1 MTPKT
6 KSQKEGK
13 PLHNAGAFC
22 SLQGGIIMD
31 PIFHPPFIAN
41 CIKDELE
48 GTAWIFAGNDRN
60 VLKQMCDEINQTFP
74 DFSYKIEYLSE
85 IAITYIPAGVSAIL
99 LKYIYQF
106 ESESCRSVL
115 LVRIVIENKE
125 KKVKIKDLDRIVMD
139 LYHNFRVSPY
149 YISPPESGSSAHM
162 YIRYDNSLRYVVSP
176 KILPELVEIMN
187 SRRDFY
193 LLSQTAFKIARKWAP
208 KELGEIIAAHLTNK
222 NVTRADVGLPE
233 EGKYYPS
240 LETIVEQSSFT
251 AIKCLQ
257 FYPSE
262 DNLRIIMDYTNHSNK
277 DLAKFAQEHAEKMK
291 KKLVEM

>member
-1 MTPKT
+1 
-6 KSQKEGK
+6 
-13 PLHNAGAFC
+13 
-22 SLQGGIIMD
+22 MD
-31 PIFHPPFIAN
+31 PIFHSPFLAD

-48 GTAWIFAGNDRN
+48 GTAWTFEGNDKN

-74 DFSYKIEYLSE
+74 DYPHKFHYLSE
-85 IAITYIPAGVSAIL
+85 FSITYIPAGVSPIL

-106 ESESCRSVL
+106 KSESCRAVL
-115 LVRIVIENKE
+115 LTRIVVDKTKN
-125 KKVKIKDLDRIVMD
+125 KVKIKDLDRIVMD

-149 YISPPESGSSAHM
+149 YISPPESGSSAHIYM
-162 YIRYDNSLRYVVSP
+162 RYDNSLRRVVSP
-176 KILPELVEIMN
+176 RILPELVEIMKF
-187 SRRDFY
+187 RRDFY
-193 LLSQTAFKIARKWAP
+193 ILSITAFKIARKWAP
-208 KELGEIIAAHLTNK
+208 KELGEIMAAHLTNK

-262 DNLRIIMDYTNHSNK
+262 DNLRIIMDYTNHPNK

-291 KKLVEM
+291 KKLVER